1 MDSYTDAELVGLAQ
15 SGHEN
20 AFENLV
26 RRYYR
31 AVYGLAFKYSRIKED
46 AEDITQEVFVIL
58 ARKLYSFKHRSSF
71 KTWLFR
77 ITINA
82 ATDFLRKRSRNR
94 SCETPITNGEYMG
107 NPDPSPEEV
116 MESRLIYEEIDK
128 LPDKQK
134 TALILVFSEG
144 LSHKEAS
151 KALNCSET
159 TISWRIHRARKSLE
173 KFITGRYEN
182 GR

>member
-1 MDSYTDAELVGLAQ
+1 MEGYTDTELVGLAQ

-20 AFENLV
+20 AFENLIK
-26 RRYYR
+26 RYYR
-31 AVYGLAFKYSRIKED
+31 AVYGLAFKYCRIKED
-46 AEDITQEVFVIL
+46 AEDITQEVFIIL
-58 ARKLYSFKHRSSF
+58 AGKLQSFKHRSSF
-71 KTWLFR
+71 RTWLFR
-77 ITINA
+77 ITINT

-94 SCETPITNGEYMG
+94 THETPITNEEFTG
-107 NPDPSPEEV
+107 NPAPSPEEA
-116 MESRLIYEEIDK
+116 MESRLIYKEIDK

-134 TALILVFSEG
+134 AALILVLSEG

-151 KALNCSET
+151 KVLKCSET
-159 TISWRIHRARKSLE
+159 TISWRIHQARKSLE

>member
-1 MDSYTDAELVGLAQ
+1 MESYTDMELVGLAQ

-26 RRYYR
+26 KRYYMV
-31 AVYGLAFKYSRIKED
+31 VYGLAFKYCRIKED
-46 AEDITQEVFVIL
+46 AEDITQEVFIIL
-58 ARKLYSFKHRSSF
+58 ARKLNNFKHRSSF

-82 ATDFLRKRSRNR
+82 TTDFLRKRSRNR
-94 SCETPITNGEYMG
+94 SYETPITNGETIG
-107 NPDPSPEEV
+107 NPAPSPEEA
-116 MESRLIYEEIDK
+116 MEFRLIYEEIDK
-128 LPDKQK
+128 LPEKQK
-134 TALILVFSEG
+134 AALILVLSEG

-151 KALNCSET
+151 KVLNCSET

-173 KFITGRYEN
+173 TFITGRYEN

>member
-58 ARKLYSFKHRSSF
+58 ARKLYSFKHSQ
-71 KTWLFR
+71 L
-77 ITINA
+77 
-82 ATDFLRKRSRNR
+82 
-94 SCETPITNGEYMG
+94 
-107 NPDPSPEEV
+107 
-116 MESRLIYEEIDK
+116 
-128 LPDKQK
+128 
-134 TALILVFSEG
+134 
-144 LSHKEAS
+144 
-151 KALNCSET
+151 
-159 TISWRIHRARKSLE
+159 
-173 KFITGRYEN
+173 
-182 GR
+182 

>member
-1 MDSYTDAELVGLAQ
+1 MDSYTDAELIGLAQ
-15 SGHEN
+15 NGHEN

-26 RRYYR
+26 KRYYR
-31 AVYGLAFKYSRIKED
+31 AVYGLAFKYCRIKED
-46 AEDITQEVFVIL
+46 AEDITQEVFIIL
-58 ARKLYSFKHRSSF
+58 ARKLNSFRHRSSF

-82 ATDFLRKRSRNR
+82 ATDFLRKRNR
-94 SCETPITNGEYMG
+94 SRSYEKPITNEESTG
-107 NPDPSPEEV
+107 NPVPSPEEV
-116 MESRLIYEEIDK
+116 LEYRFIYEEIDK

-134 TALILVFSEG
+134 TALILVLSEG

-151 KALNCSET
+151 KVLNCSET
-159 TISWRIHRARKSLE
+159 TISWRIHRARKSLD
-173 KFITGRYEN
+173 KLITGRYEN

>member
-1 MDSYTDAELVGLAQ
+1 MDSYTDMELVDLAQ

-26 RRYYR
+26 QRYYR
-31 AVYGLAFKYSRIKED
+31 VVYGLAFKYCRIKED
-46 AEDITQEVFVIL
+46 AEDITQEVFIIL
-58 ARKLYSFKHRSSF
+58 ARKLNSFGHRSSF

-82 ATDFLRKRSRNR
+82 ATDFLRKRGRNR
-94 SCETPITNGEYMG
+94 SYETPITNGEFTG
-107 NPDPSPEEV
+107 NPVPSPEEA

-134 TALILVFSEG
+134 DAIILVLSEG

-151 KALNCSET
+151 KVLNCSET
-159 TISWRIHRARKSLE
+159 TISWRIHRARKSIE

>member
-1 MDSYTDAELVGLAQ
+1 MDSYTDTELVGLAQ

-26 RRYYR
+26 QRHYR
-31 AVYGLAFKYSRIKED
+31 AVYGLAFKYCRIRED
-46 AEDITQEVFVIL
+46 AEDITQEVFVTL
-58 ARKLYSFKHRSSF
+58 ARKLNSFRHRSSF
-71 KTWLFR
+71 RTWLFR

-82 ATDFLRKRSRNR
+82 AMDFLRKRSRNR
-94 SCETPITNGEYMG
+94 SYETPITNGESTG
-107 NPDPSPEEV
+107 NPVPSPEDV

-134 TALILVFSEG
+134 AALILVLSEG

-151 KALNCSET
+151 KVLNCSET
-159 TISWRIHRARKSLE
+159 TISWRIHRARQSLE
-173 KFITGRYEN
+173 RFITGRYEN
-182 GR
+182 GK

>member
-15 SGHEN
+15 NGHEN
-20 AFENLV
+20 AFENLLK
-26 RRYYR
+26 RYYR
-31 AVYGLAFKYSRIKED
+31 AVYGLAFKYCRIKED
-46 AEDITQEVFVIL
+46 AEDITQEVFIIL
-58 ARKLYSFKHRSSF
+58 ARKLNSYRYRSSF

-94 SCETPITNGEYMG
+94 PYEIPITNGESTG
-107 NPDPSPEEV
+107 NPTPSPEEV
-116 MESRLIYEEIDK
+116 MEFRLIYEEIDK

-134 TALILVFSEG
+134 AALILVLSEG

-151 KALNCSET
+151 KVLHCSET
-159 TISWRIHRARKSLE
+159 TVSWRIHRARKSLD
-173 KFITGRYEN
+173 KIITGRYED

>member
-26 RRYYR
+26 KRYYR
-31 AVYGLAFKYSRIKED
+31 AVYGLAFKYCRIKED
-46 AEDITQEVFVIL
+46 AEDITQEVFIIL
-58 ARKLYSFKHRSSF
+58 ARKLNSFRHRSSF

-82 ATDFLRKRSRNR
+82 STDFLRKRSRNR
-94 SCETPITNGEYMG
+94 SFETPITNWESTG
-107 NPDPSPEEV
+107 NPVPSPEEA
-116 MESRLIYEEIDK
+116 MESRLIYKEIDK
-128 LPDKQK
+128 LPEKQK
-134 TALILVFSEG
+134 AALILVLSEG

-151 KALNCSET
+151 KVLNCSET
-159 TISWRIHRARKSLE
+159 TISWRIHRARKSLD